1 MKNGH
6 VVESGKTV
14 TVMDHPQHE
23 YTKLLLASVPGP
35 GWVPG
40 RRTI

>member
-1 MKNGH
+1 MKDGQ
-6 VVESGKTV
+6 VVERGLTEQ
-14 TVMDHPQHE
+14 VMDSPKHE

-40 RRTI
+40 RRTL